1 MGAFHSG
8 KTLFWACTSRPHIKI
23 LMWPT
28 TSIDNVCNTAFRQ
41 KGWIYLLRCQDT
53 GIVID
58 TSSYIDN
65 LWVNLTGRGSTSVSI
80 DEFVD
85 AIRNWTIKDP
95 SPGRDLIVLKDP
107 GLQASPP
114 TISSRWASLNV
125 LRDRIHAFLLEADA
139 SLVIL
144 LTELSFDSLQSQL
157 KDLLSISV
165 VDSIG
170 EEPPGCEGRDDLSGE
185 LDRALI
191 SNLEFKYS
199 ISTDQFIKMTV
210 AGDTDP
216 ISDDD
221 SKRWMNAAVF
231 LRREE

>member
-1 MGAFHSG
+1 M
-8 KTLFWACTSRPHIKI
+8 
-23 LMWPT
+23 
-28 TSIDNVCNTAFRQ
+28 
-41 KGWIYLLRCQDT
+41 
-53 GIVID
+53 
-58 TSSYIDN
+58 
-65 LWVNLTGRGSTSVSI
+65 SI

-165 VDSIG
+165 VDRIG
-170 EEPPGCEGRDDLSGE
+170 EEPPGCEGRSDPSGDE
-185 LDRALI
+185 ERKLI
-191 SNLEFKYS
+191 SDFESKYS
-199 ISTDQFIKMTV
+199 ISTDYFVDLTTNGNADSV
-210 AGDTDP
+210 DA
-216 ISDDD
+216 DDA
-221 SKRWMNAAVF
+221 KRWMSAAVF